1 MSALKIAP
9 QHPAYA
15 DPSSATSVVRKSLLH
30 GRDEGGAGALFGLND
45 TAKGAQKIFELTML
59 PWPVRIAI
67 QNKAHVL
74 IAPNDTVTLSTII
87 DSDYLHYT
95 QKLDVQ

>member
-1 MSALKIAP
+1 
-9 QHPAYA
+9 
-15 DPSSATSVVRKSLLH
+15 
-30 GRDEGGAGALFGLND
+30 
-45 TAKGAQKIFELTML
+45 ML

-95 QKLDVQ
+95 QKLDVVRTAKVPHTMIEIGNRHEAAEGKTNRSGRMFATRTMNLLLRLCS